1 MNEINTRSKQTL
13 MIIVS
18 VSVSLTIGFLSGFK
32 YNGSMEKTNNKIL
45 TSGPELEK
53 IQVVTNEFV
62 EAWKKGNAED
72 CANTYS
78 VDGVVMAPDQPSFH
92 GRQTIKER
100 YEKMFSAR
108 NDTTKMEM
116 TETVNEVIYFE
127 DWAVI
132 RGSGYESRDSIDTKG
147 TYKWIILSKRQPDG
161 RWETV
166 WDIFNDVES
175 L

>member
-1 MNEINTRSKQTL
+1 MNENKTKNKQTL
-13 MIIVS
+13 ITALLII
-18 VSVSLTIGFLSGFK
+18 VSLTIGFLSGFK
-32 YNGSMEKTNNKIL
+32 YNDSNEKTDNKIL

-53 IQVVTNEFV
+53 IQLVTNEFV
-62 EAWKKGNAED
+62 EAWIKGNAEE

-78 VDGVVMAPDQPSFH
+78 DDAVFMVPDQPSYH
-92 GRQTIKER
+92 GRKTIKDR
-100 YEKMFSAR
+100 YEKMFETR
-108 NDTTKMEM
+108 NDTTKFEM
-116 TETVNEVIYFE
+116 TETVNEVIYFN

-132 RGSGYESRDSIDTKG
+132 RGSGFESRDSLDAKG
-147 TYKWIILSKRQPDG
+147 TYKWIILSKKQPDG